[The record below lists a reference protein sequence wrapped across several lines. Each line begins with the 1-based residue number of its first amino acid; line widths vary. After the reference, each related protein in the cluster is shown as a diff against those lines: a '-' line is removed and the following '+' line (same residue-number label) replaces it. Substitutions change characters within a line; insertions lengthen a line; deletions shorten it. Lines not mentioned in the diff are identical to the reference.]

1 MPHAVGPRRQ
11 PLREIYVNGSNPY
24 APPRRPALP
33 DPLKKAIVAKHVK
46 HLELSYRTIKK
57 QLAYLGRPIHKQTV
71 QRVCDCAS
79 VRASAD
85 ALLSKA
91 VTLPMLLAATKRKLG
106 QECLKKLLKDSELAQ
121 QIYKKIHQDQ
131 THENALYRNIYEHMP
146 EAKTCFSFQ
155 SFKCFC

>member
-24 APPRRPALP
+24 APPRRLALL
-33 DPLKKAIVAKHVK
+33 DSLKKVIVAKHVE
-46 HLELSYRTIKK
+46 HFELSYRTIGE

-79 VRASAD
+79 VQASTD
-85 ALLSKA
+85 AFLSKA
-91 VTLPMLLAATKRKLG
+91 VTFPVLLAATKCKPR
-106 QECLKKLLKDSELAQ
+106 QRCLKKLFKNSKLAQ

-131 THENALYRNIYEHMP
+131 THENASYRSIYEHMP
-146 EAKTCFSFQ
+146 EAKIRFSFQ
-155 SFKCFC
+155 SFKYFC

>member
-33 DPLKKAIVAKHVK
+33 DPLKKAIVAKHVE
-46 HLELSYRTIKK
+46 HLELSYRTIGE
-57 QLAYLGRPIHKQTV
+57 QLAYLGRFIHKQTV

-85 ALLSKA
+85 ALPSKA
-91 VTLPMLLAATKRKLG
+91 VTFPVLLAVTKRKLG
-106 QECLKKLLKDSELAQ
+106 
-121 QIYKKIHQDQ
+121 
-131 THENALYRNIYEHMP
+131 
-146 EAKTCFSFQ
+146 
-155 SFKCFC
+155 